1 MAYSRLLL
9 LLIGVISTHLPE
21 VHARPID
28 FWCKNDSRK
37 KMMEMIADW
46 ADGVTSDTLPSP
58 VQIPCVGLRMAE
70 WTNKTLQQK
79 RAEVLGALQVFEG
92 GVQSV
97 KSQVTLP
104 CQTSLLEKL
113 GNSTRNYLAIINML
127 PIQSDDLTPSHS
139 AVKNCPQTSLKK
151 VLGQYRKLLTGKV
164 EHLFVDLQDMCSV
177 EHGTINNQG
186 S

>member
-37 KMMEMIADW
+37 KMIEMIAEW
-46 ADGVTSDTLPSP
+46 ADCVTSDTLPSP
-58 VQIPCVGLRMAE
+58 VQLPCVGFRMTE

-97 KSQVTLP
+97 MSQVTLP

-113 GNSTRNYLAIINML
+113 KNSIRNYLAIVKTL

-139 AVKNCPQTSLKK
+139 AVMNCSQNSLNK
-151 VLGQYRKLLTGKV
+151 VLGHYRRLLIGKV

-177 EHGTINNQG
+177 EHGTISNQG